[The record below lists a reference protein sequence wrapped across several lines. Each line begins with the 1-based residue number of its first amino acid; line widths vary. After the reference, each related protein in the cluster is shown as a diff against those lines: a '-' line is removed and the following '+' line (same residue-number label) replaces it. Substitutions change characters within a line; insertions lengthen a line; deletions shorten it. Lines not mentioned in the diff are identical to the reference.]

1 MALDH
6 FFAGALIEYWSRA
19 QLDCVK
25 YRYHRLYIPRKLH
38 RDAWRDSTATDAEA
52 IAPEPRPMQARRLP
66 DRPDTPTYPT
76 SSRLREHQD
85 MRTQTKDGQQAAA
98 DTTSEQPRAAAD
110 TTTHRVPDLMAQLV
124 RQGMDIS
131 LRSVQ
136 VWADVARQLGSTALG
151 SPARATMVSLG
162 YDLFE
167 NLLATQ
173 RHIVDELVA
182 AQYQSAQQFFDATA
196 SVRDDL
202 ATR

>member
-1 MALDH
+1 
-6 FFAGALIEYWSRA
+6 
-19 QLDCVK
+19 
-25 YRYHRLYIPRKLH
+25 
-38 RDAWRDSTATDAEA
+38 
-52 IAPEPRPMQARRLP
+52 
-66 DRPDTPTYPT
+66 
-76 SSRLREHQD
+76 

-151 SPARATMVSLG
+151 SPAKATMVSLG